1 MVFYVGADD
10 LFEFAGAAWDV
21 VKLLD
26 VDSVGYG
33 GGGTVN
39 NLAQIP
45 AGDRQPSA

>member
-33 GGGTVN
+33 GG
-39 NLAQIP
+39 
-45 AGDRQPSA
+45 AGVTDDRCGVVGV